1 MQVQILDLKT
11 ITDENGYYIIYIP
24 IEKQRKV
31 HDMKLSK
38 EGFSDTVREN
48 MQPGKNNFI
57 LNKLI

>member
-1 MQVQILDLKT
+1 MVQQAIELDK
-11 ITDENGYYIIYIP
+11 IDIP

-31 HDMKLSK
+31 HDMTLSK

-57 LNKLI
+57 YK